1 MGLFFDPTL
10 NFTQP
15 NVQQFIDNL
24 AALKQDDVTEAPA
37 QETTTYKV
45 SETFTPYHAEIEEI
59 RRELRRSQVRIMKNI
74 TKYPYKNSKIN
85 VFNRWKLETYTGA
98 YSSFFGNGRIW
109 REFNITILIKHLNY
123 GMLIKNAIHGKSCSL
138 KILNKH

>member
-59 RRELRRSQVRIMKNI
+59 RRELRRSQVRIMRNI
-74 TKYPYKNSKIN
+74 TKYPYKNSKSTFSTDGNWKHTRRPIL
-85 VFNRWKLETYTGA
+85 VFFLEMDV
-98 YSSFFGNGRIW
+98 FGENS
-109 REFNITILIKHLNY
+109 TLQY
-123 GMLIKNAIHGKSCSL
+123 
-138 KILNKH
+138 

>member
-45 SETFTPYHAEIEEI
+45 SETYAPYHAEIEEI
-59 RRELRRSQVRIMKNI
+59 QRELRRSQVRIMRNI
-74 TKYPYKNSKIN
+74 TKYPYKNSKSTFSTDGNWKHTRRPILVFFWKWTYLQRIQHYNIN
-85 VFNRWKLETYTGA
+85 KTSKLRNAYQKRYSWKKLFSQNFE
-98 YSSFFGNGRIW
+98 
-109 REFNITILIKHLNY
+109 
-123 GMLIKNAIHGKSCSL
+123 
-138 KILNKH
+138 